1 MNSWTLNDKI
11 KDTKISEKEFANE
24 LRNYNQYDLTQD
36 NKYEMDDATKIQW
49 APFLFLNDHVNKYDQ
64 IAKQVMASDNSE
76 IYDKLKEAFHS
87 DENIEIIQK
96 QLVIYIYKATKGTFL
111 IEKQNKASLRTV
123 MEYVYLYYGRNL
135 PIDLKGQIREMNRKT
150 VSLVAPSI
158 ITHCQQYMG
167 YLKDIDRRPINELP
181 VNPSKKGTKTLPS
194 VSSLF

>member
-1 MNSWTLNDKI
+1 MDND
-11 KDTKISEKEFANE
+11 
-24 LRNYNQYDLTQD
+24 LRNYNQYDITQD
-36 NKYEMDDATKIQW
+36 NEYEMDDATKIQW

-64 IAKQVMASDNSE
+64 LAKKVMTADNSE
-76 IYDKLKEAFHS
+76 IYDKLKEVFYS

-96 QLVIYIYKATKGTFL
+96 QLVMFVYEATKGTFL

-135 PIDLKGQIREMNRKT
+135 PVDLKGQIREMNRKT

-167 YLKDIDRRPINELP
+167 YLRDIDRRPINELP
-181 VNPSKKGTKTLPS
+181 VNPSKKGTKSLPS
-194 VSSLF
+194 ISSLF

>member
-11 KDTKISEKEFANE
+11 KDTKISEKELANE

-36 NKYEMDDATKIQW
+36 NQYEMDDATKIQW

-96 QLVIYIYKATKGTFL
+96 QLVIYVYKATKGTFL